1 MSVGSM
7 QKKAGRASF
16 TQSEK
21 MSDEDRKKEKAM
33 MKKIWAAVLTLLI
46 LAMSVSAFASD
57 TTTDTTT
64 DTTLEANGEQGAFSA
79 ADTPEVQD
87 KVLVLEKELKVY
99 NLDESKVNAPTIT
112 YKYTIAPG
120 SAGKTVTDNSNKHTA
135 NPPQSVTAPTKA
147 GIINET
153 STIAVNG
160 TNTTGTV
167 SFSAETDELDAG
179 TNGVKNVK
187 LISIDFSKVVFTGA
201 GIYRYT
207 ITESLAEG
215 FEYDNT
221 GVTETKISGSETHGS
236 HVRYVDVYVKP
247 TDRKNGNTPVFQNG
261 LTADEWDI
269 YGFTCFYNDE
279 DITDSDKTEKAVKTT
294 GFVDGTTNGSTE
306 VLADQYYTYN
316 LTISK
321 TVEGDNF
328 AKLNHQF
335 PFTVIFTNGDV
346 KKDIQLKTKTNGTV
360 TDFTHEVGEP
370 TWSGVATLLS
380 GGSIKYIGIPM
391 GTDVEV
397 YETNDVA
404 GTTYKV
410 TTTRTN
416 ATTQTG
422 TDDMVI
428 SGSKP
433 TSAVSQ
439 TTKSADQSTKS
450 VIDTTKNED
459 DDDAHTIAITNT
471 LVTISPTGV
480 VLRIAPYIMILAAGI
495 ILLLVSRRR
504 KAVQD

>member
-504 KAVQD
+504 KTAQD